1 MAFRGLDEVSEER
14 DRMVEVLRRW
24 MEEQVDPTTVD
35 DDFHA
40 FAASSPSGS
49 DADCWLSALDMLE
62 EHSTTRA
69 WASSN
74 EAHAHGLAL
83 GFSNPT
89 RHRYPLPQRARAAKV
104 RQQAGSVER
113 IR

>member
-14 DRMVEVLRRW
+14 DRMVEVLRCW
-24 MEEQVDPTTVD
+24 MKEQVDPTRVD

-40 FAASSPSGS
+40 FAAASARSN
-49 DADCWLSALDMLE
+49 ADCWLSALGILE
-62 EHSTTRA
+62 EHFTTRA
-69 WASSN
+69 RASLN
-74 EAHAHGLAL
+74 EVHAHGLAL

-89 RHRYPLPQRARAAKV
+89 RHRYPLPQRARAAEV